1 MIAYKYVSSYI
12 FRKNCIYSHFNIENI
27 FFFMEDVKKLIT
39 NVSYNNAVA
48 YFDAADVVSK

>member
-12 FRKNCIYSHFNIENI
+12 FRKSCIYSHFNIENI

-39 NVSYNNAVA
+39 NVSYNNAEA